1 MNNHAPLQSAS
12 RKTSLDGLR
21 QRIDNRLIRPHIL
34 TRNEFGSLSAD
45 GQTLY
50 DDQRLQWFS
59 NGLIVKTPALRR
71 LTTTG
76 LSLLRMHD
84 PNTVG
89 ERGIVL
95 TGPPHI
101 GKTTALIRLAADI
114 ESWLAKRQPDFRE
127 CGHAPVAYIEMEP
140 KASPKSIASSIL
152 HFYGIPHNFKSAT
165 QHQLTDQALDA
176 LRRRRTQ
183 VLIIDELQMLKLDG
197 KTGDDAINSLKTI
210 MNDSGAIC
218 VFAGVDLLEGLSSRP
233 AEQIMAR
240 CQVTQMRP
248 FVGSDDTSRGHWA
261 ALVNSLGQAM
271 QLLDAEPNH
280 LAPFADVLLTM
291 TGGKIGDLRSV
302 LSLAMAGAIADRE
315 DTGTEVITQ
324 EHLVGVGQ
332 IGVA

>member
-1 MNNHAPLQSAS
+1 MMDHTAPLSPG
-12 RKTSLDGLR
+12 RKTTLDGLR
-21 QRIDNRLIRPHIL
+21 QRIDDHVVRPDVL
-34 TRNEFGSLSAD
+34 TRSDFDQLTETE
-45 GQTLY
+45 QVLY

-59 NGLIVKTPALRR
+59 NGLIVRTPALRR
-71 LTTTG
+71 LSMTG

-84 PNTVG
+84 ASTVG

-101 GKTTALIRLAADI
+101 GKTTALIRLAA
-114 ESWLAKRQPDFRE
+114 EVEKWVGKREPDFRE
-127 CGHAPVAYIEMEP
+127 TGRAPVAYIEMEP
-140 KASPKSIASSIL
+140 KASPKSVASSIL
-152 HFYGIPHNFKSAT
+152 NFYGIPHSFKSAT

-183 VLIIDELQMLKLDG
+183 MLIIDELQMLKLDG

-261 ALVNSLGQAM
+261 SLVNSLGDAM
-271 QLLDAEPNH
+271 HLLDAEPDH
-280 LAPFADVLLTM
+280 LAPFADILLTM
-291 TGGKIGDLRSV
+291 TGGKIGDLRSI
-302 LSLAMAGAIADRE
+302 LALAMAGAIADR
-315 DTGTEVITQ
+315 DNTGNEIITQ
-324 EHLVGVGQ
+324 DHLVGVGQ

>member
-1 MNNHAPLQSAS
+1 MIHNAFATPG
-12 RKTSLDGLR
+12 RKTTLEGLR
-21 QRIDNRLIRPHIL
+21 QRIDNRIIRPDV
-34 TRNEFGSLSAD
+34 LSRTDFDRCTEAE
-45 GQTLY
+45 QVLY

-59 NGLIVKTPALRR
+59 NGLIVRTPALRR
-71 LTTTG
+71 LTMTG
-76 LSLLRMHD
+76 LSLLRVHD
-84 PNTVG
+84 PSTVG

-101 GKTTALIRLAADI
+101 GKTTALIRLAA
-114 ESWLAKRQPDFRE
+114 EVEQWAGKRAPDFRE
-127 CGHAPVAYIEMEP
+127 TGRAPVAYIEMEP

-152 HFYGIPHNFKSAT
+152 NFYGIPHNFKSAT

-176 LRRRRTQ
+176 LRRRHTQ
-183 VLIIDELQMLKLDG
+183 MLIIDELQMLKLDG
-197 KTGDDAINSLKTI
+197 KTGDDAVNSLKTI

-248 FVGSDDTSRGHWA
+248 FLSSDDTSRGHWA
-261 ALVNSLGQAM
+261 SLVNSLGDAM
-271 QLLDAEPNH
+271 HLLDAEPDH
-280 LAPFADVLLTM
+280 LAPYADILLTM
-291 TGGKIGDLRSV
+291 TGGKIGDLRSI
-302 LSLAMAGAIADRE
+302 LALAMTNAITDRD
-315 DTGTEVITQ
+315 DTGSEIITQ